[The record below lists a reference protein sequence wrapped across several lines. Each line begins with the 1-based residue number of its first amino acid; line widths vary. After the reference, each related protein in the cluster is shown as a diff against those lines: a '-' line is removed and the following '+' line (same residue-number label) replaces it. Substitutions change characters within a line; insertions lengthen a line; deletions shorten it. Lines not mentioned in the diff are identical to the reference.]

1 MIEFRFAHPWAL
13 LLLLLPLLFWFRSR
27 RDMGKRFAPVLN
39 YSDTRLIAG
48 LPVGW
53 RVRLRRLPD
62 LVRLLAW
69 VVLLIALARPQSGRA
84 RELIRGQG
92 IDIVLALDISNS
104 MSSPDFQP
112 DNRLEAAKNVLAEF
126 IRNREFDRIGLVVF
140 ARDAFIHVPLT
151 LDYDVL
157 LGLIDEVRLAPQL
170 GLLDGTAIGMG
181 LASAGNMV
189 RGTDTLSKVVVL
201 LTDGANNAGAIDP
214 ITAADALSALG
225 IKVYTVGMGK
235 PEAAASI
242 EGSELD
248 EGTLQTIAALTD
260 GFFFRAESTSSLQL
274 VYEQIDG
281 LERSPVERQLFVR
294 WQDQVVGWLTAAL
307 LLLVGERIMRHTVFQ
322 TIP

>member
-1 MIEFRFAHPWAL
+1 
-13 LLLLLPLLFWFRSR
+13 
-27 RDMGKRFAPVLN
+27 
-39 YSDTRLIAG
+39 
-48 LPVGW
+48 
-53 RVRLRRLPD
+53 
-62 LVRLLAW
+62 
-69 VVLLIALARPQSGRA
+69 
-84 RELIRGQG
+84 
-92 IDIVLALDISNS
+92 

-214 ITAADALSALG
+214 ITAADALSALD

-235 PEAAASI
+235 PEAVASI

-248 EGTLQTIAALTD
+248 EDALQTIAALTG